1 VQCQARGSSELYN
14 WLKCFKDDQPSVED
28 DDLQKGR
35 GLFIMKRLPCV
46 IPKEA

>member
-1 VQCQARGSSELYN
+1 MQCQAHVSFELY
-14 WLKCFKDDQPSVED
+14 KCFKDDQPSMDD

-35 GLFIMKRLPCV
+35 GLFIMKRMPCV